1 MEAEKAAGASV
12 GAAWRPAALSTTI
25 ALIGALLSGCALNS
39 SGQPAADSLPAA
51 SASLAAGPASEP
63 PRWISRNPAE
73 FMRGGAYR
81 PEIAPGDFVSVI
93 DNPYLPLTPGLTHVY
108 VGDGE
113 RIEVSV
119 THETREIL
127 EVTTTV
133 VIDRVFAGDML
144 LEESYDWYAQ
154 DRWGNVWN
162 FGESN
167 TDYDYGRPVTTVGS
181 WEAGIDGARPGIV
194 MLGGPRR
201 GDVYRQEFY
210 RGLAEDMSNVV
221 SLGDLSDVPYGS
233 FSDVLVTEDWTPL
246 EPGTVERKMYAFGIG
261 LIVDRSSPESD
272 GSELVEIRDF

>member
-1 MEAEKAAGASV
+1 MEAQKAAGPSV
-12 GAAWRPAALSTTI
+12 GAAWRRPAAVSTTI
-25 ALIGALLSGCALNS
+25 ALVGALLSGCALDS
-39 SGQPAADSLPAA
+39 TGQPAVESLPVARE
-51 SASLAAGPASEP
+51 SLPAGPASDP
-63 PRWISRNPAE
+63 PQRVSRNPAA

-81 PEIAPGDFVSVI
+81 PEIAPGDFVRVI

-108 VGDGE
+108 MGDGE
-113 RIEVSV
+113 RVEVIV
-119 THETREIL
+119 THETRQIL
-127 EVTTTV
+127 GVTTTV
-133 VIDRVFAGDML
+133 VIDRVFAGDVL

-162 FGESN
+162 FGEARA
-167 TDYDYGRPVTTVGS
+167 DHEDGQAVATVGS
-181 WEAGIDGARPGIV
+181 WEAGMDGARPGIV

-210 RGLAEDMSNVV
+210 RGLAEDMAHVV

-246 EPGTVERKMYAFGIG
+246 EPGTVERKLYAFGIG

-272 GSELVEIRDF
+272 GSELVEIRD